1 MSCTGVRN
9 NLKQFKKIHYQNY
22 SLSSQ
27 LLFQSCRECILL
39 ITTRMLFAKF
49 CLKTKIVDTTN
60 KLIDWYHL
68 DFWTFTGI
76 SCKNYPLIKLKKKSK
91 TNNKKHPKTIPQI
104 LFTCWAKKILLTTF
118 SSCTNDSSSV
128 VVLRRLLLSSIQRN
142 KKINP

>member
-9 NLKQFKKIHYQNY
+9 NLKQFKKIHYQYY

-49 CLKTKIVDTTN
+49 CLKRKIVDTTN

-76 SCKNYPLIKLKKKSK
+76 PCKNYPLIKLKKKAK
-91 TNNKKHPKTIPQI
+91 QTTTKNTPKQYHKYCSPVGQRKYYWQHFHLVQMTLP
-104 LFTCWAKKILLTTF
+104 
-118 SSCTNDSSSV
+118 
-128 VVLRRLLLSSIQRN
+128 LLLFCVDSFSLQSSGIRR
-142 KKINP
+142 

>member
-76 SCKNYPLIKLKKKSK
+76 PCKNYPLIKLKKKKQNKQQQK
-91 TNNKKHPKTIPQI
+91 TPQNNTTNTVHLLGKENIIDNIFI
-104 LFTCWAKKILLTTF
+104 LYKWLFLCCSFASTPSLF
-118 SSCTNDSSSV
+118 
-128 VVLRRLLLSSIQRN
+128 
-142 KKINP
+142 NPAE

>member
-49 CLKTKIVDTTN
+49 CLKRKIVDTTN

-76 SCKNYPLIKLKKKSK
+76 PCKNYPLIKLKKKKQNKQQQK
-91 TNNKKHPKTIPQI
+91 TPQNNTTNTVHLLGKENIIDNIFI
-104 LFTCWAKKILLTTF
+104 LYKWLFLCCCFASTPSLF
-118 SSCTNDSSSV
+118 
-128 VVLRRLLLSSIQRN
+128 
-142 KKINP
+142 NPAE